1 MALSGITFV
10 RGTSGLGRPLPG
22 VDHISGQVFYI
33 ADADL
38 PSGFETTAREVKI
51 FSLEEAEA
59 LGITDANAL
68 EVKATGTVTI
78 TGIGADGDTIAVVVE
93 EYGSDV
99 TLGTYT
105 KVAGDTTVTLVAVA
119 IVTAINAGTLTH
131 GYTATNVIGVVTIT
145 SRAGLGIFLNSG
157 TPLSTTIV
165 GTLTASIAQFGAG
178 ALIDGLAST
187 IDPIHYHVS
196 EFFRLQPQGVLYI
209 GLYAIPST
217 YDFAEVGTLLDF
229 AEGEIKQLGV
239 RVSSTTITAAM
250 VTALDAKLMTYAGT
264 GYDKPA
270 SAVLTADFNGIAL
283 SALPTLASN
292 SDYRVSVD
300 IAQDGAGKGYELYK
314 ANGKTIG
321 CMGAKLGV
329 ISFAS
334 VNSSIGD
341 VGQFDMS
348 NGTELEVIAFGNGV
362 TYKTQSLALLT
373 TLDTYKYNFLRKRAV
388 AGSYWEDSNTSIA
401 DTSDFAFIENV
412 RTVDKAIRLTKANTE
427 IKINSTLTLNADG
440 TLSEDTIQDFLRL
453 ANIGLDD
460 MLRNGEISAY
470 KTTMSSS
477 QNVLAT
483 SKVVINIAIVPT
495 GVARQIEFNVGLTS
509 SI

>member
-10 RGTSGLGRPLPG
+10 RGTGGLGRPLPG
-22 VDHISGQVFYI
+22 VDHISGQVHYI
-33 ADADL
+33 ANADL
-38 PSGFETTAREVKI
+38 PSGFETTDREVKV

-59 LGITDANAL
+59 LGITDLNTL
-68 EVKATGTVTI
+68 EVKATGTVTV
-78 TGIGADGDTIAVVVE
+78 TGVGSNGDTFEVVVA

-99 TLGTYT
+99 SLGTYT
-105 KVAGDTTVTLVAVA
+105 KLSGDTTVTLVAVA
-119 IVTAINAGTLTH
+119 ITALINSGTLTH
-131 GYTATNVIGVVTIT
+131 GYTATSAIGVVTVI
-145 SRAGLGIFLNSG
+145 SRAGLGVFLNTG

-165 GTLTASIAQFGAG
+165 GTMTATVAQFGAG

-196 EFFRLQPQGVLYI
+196 EYFRLQPQGVLYI
-209 GLYAIPST
+209 GLYAIPAT
-217 YDFAEVGTLLDF
+217 YDFAEVATLLDF
-229 AEGEIKQLGV
+229 AGGEIKQLGV
-239 RVSSTTITAAM
+239 RVSSTTLTAAM
-250 VTALDAKLMTYAGT
+250 VTALDAKLMTYAGV

-270 SAVLTADFNGIAL
+270 SAVLTADFNGTAL

-300 IAQDGAGKGYELYK
+300 IAQDGAAKGYELYK

-321 CMGAKLGV
+321 CMGAKLGI
-329 ISFAS
+329 ISLAS
-334 VNSSIGD
+334 VNSCIGD

-348 NGTELEVIAFGNGV
+348 NGIELEVIAFGNGV
-362 TYKTQSLALLT
+362 TYKTQALSLLT

-412 RTVDKAIRLTKANTE
+412 RTVDKAIRLTKINSE
-427 IKINSTLTLNADG
+427 IKINSTLTLNSDG
-440 TLSEDTIQDFLRL
+440 TLSEDTIADFLRL

-470 KTTMSSS
+470 VTTMSPT

-495 GVARQIEFNVGLTS
+495 GVARQIQFNVGLTS